1 MSLSNTIKV
10 IAVQAGFT
18 WVYSAFAHENHGLEG
33 AHWHATDT
41 WGFVAVAALVALA
54 VWLGKG
60 RK

>member
-10 IAVQAGFT
+10 IAVQAVFT
-18 WVYSAFAHENHGLEG
+18 WVNSAFAHENYGLEG